1 MRELELYVHIPFCMK
16 KCAYCDFLSAP
27 ADEKEQFAYMEGLL
41 REIAFYGKRFT
52 DTVISTVYIG
62 GGTPSW
68 LQEDYIASLMQE
80 IYRAF
85 AVADNAEITIE
96 CNPGTLTKRKLE
108 VYKENGINRLSIG
121 LQSAHDD
128 ELKLLGRVHTYGQ
141 FLRSYEL
148 ARECVISILI

>member
-62 GGTPSW
+62 GDMRFGSKA
-68 LQEDYIASLMQE
+68 I
-80 IYRAF
+80 RA
-85 AVADNAEITIE
+85 VRRRGCRRII
-96 CNPGTLTKRKLE
+96 
-108 VYKENGINRLSIG
+108 
-121 LQSAHDD
+121 
-128 ELKLLGRVHTYGQ
+128 
-141 FLRSYEL
+141 LR
-148 ARECVISILI
+148 R